1 MPVDRRDSH
10 YGFIVAIKS
19 GQDKSCK
26 KKKGMAKEK
35 SQGLARHLN
44 LNESWRHG

>member
-26 KKKGMAKEK
+26 KNGTAKEK
-35 SQGLARHLN
+35 SQGLARQLN